1 MRGRP
6 PSGAEL
12 MKGTSRPRRSAP
24 EAAKATSVR
33 ADLRPYAD
41 RTLEE
46 ACIGRA
52 ESPDEIKVSSP
63 RES

>member
-1 MRGRP
+1 
-6 PSGAEL
+6 